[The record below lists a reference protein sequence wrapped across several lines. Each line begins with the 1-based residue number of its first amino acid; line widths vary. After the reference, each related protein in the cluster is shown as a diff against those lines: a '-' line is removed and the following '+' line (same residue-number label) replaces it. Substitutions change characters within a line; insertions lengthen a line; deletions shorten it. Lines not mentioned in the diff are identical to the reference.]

1 MIYRVVNE
9 ERLPQVAELWDY
21 CFEKR
26 QEPFFQYYFGEYVGK
41 NNMVIGGFERV
52 GPVDENGLKWSLKSF
67 KNAPKITMDIA
78 KKMARKSG
86 HIQSA
91 RKIMRNQQKLIDS
104 TQQSID
110 DVAKFGKKMGKA
122 LLVADIA
129 WSLGEN
135 IAYGEESWFTN
146 TLVDAGISL
155 AIYGLSLLPGG
166 FFITLATTVATS
178 ILEDEIKKFKD
189 DFYDVWSNFWSFSW
203 I

>member
-1 MIYRVVNE
+1 
-9 ERLPQVAELWDY
+9 
-21 CFEKR
+21 
-26 QEPFFQYYFGEYVGK
+26 
-41 NNMVIGGFERV
+41 
-52 GPVDENGLKWSLKSF
+52 
-67 KNAPKITMDIA
+67 MDIA

-110 DVAKFGKKMGKA
+110 DVTKFGKKMGKA